1 MEKIL
6 RGFLGVFLI
15 GMFLVPGAVF
25 AEDSEV
31 AALKAQIDAL
41 SRKIEVMDSK
51 MMTMEKPAPGA
62 QTTYIPPAPASE
74 TGGVL
79 QTAIKDIHMGG
90 YVETQYNGNLD
101 AGKGGNIGRSLSDK
115 TKDTFSVPASKVWF
129 EKLANPEGGAGFR
142 IDMMMGSDVRYY
154 FNNFQ
159 TSNTGAANGG
169 SSNTAFAFEQAYVQ
183 LVAPLKFFGDSKILP
198 HTMDIKAG
206 RMVTLAGNEVI
217 EGYNNWNISRSVSF
231 GYAIPFTHTGV
242 RVQYNLL
249 NDFLTV
255 YHGVNNG
262 WDNDIDAN
270 TYKTLENAVSFS
282 PIKNTKWTTATYFGP
297 ELTNAAQ
304 VDGPNGRK
312 RFLITNVA
320 SWDATKKLSF
330 AGEFDYGNQNRF
342 QLNSDGYLDHRATW
356 YDVAAYAKY
365 KLTEKLAVAYRA
377 EWFNDAQRY
386 RGWTAGTLGTS
397 SSPRDIANTLTL
409 EYKPYENMIARGEYR
424 IDHANAGV
432 FNTDRRNQNTLG
444 GQLIYLFG

>member
-1 MEKIL
+1 MEKML

-15 GMFLVPGAVF
+15 GMCLFPGVGF
-25 AEDSEV
+25 AEEGEV

-41 SRKIEVMDSK
+41 SRKLEAMDSK

-62 QTTYIPPAPASE
+62 QTTYIPPAPG
-74 TGGVL
+74 TDNTL
-79 QTAIKDIHMGG
+79 KTALSDIHMGG
-90 YVETQYNGNLD
+90 YVETQYTGNLD
-101 AGKGGNIGRSLSDK
+101 AGKGTNIGRSLSDK
-115 TKDTFSVPASKVWF
+115 SKDTFSVPGAKIWL

-142 IDMMMGSDVRYY
+142 IDMMMGSDTRYF

-159 TSNTGAANGG
+159 TDNLGVANGG
-169 SSNTAFAFEQAYVQ
+169 SSGSSSFAFEQAYVQ
-183 LVAPLKFFGDSKILP
+183 LVMPLTFWAGNNILP
-198 HTMDIKAG
+198 HAVDVKVG
-206 RMVTLAGNEVI
+206 RLTTLAGNEVI

-231 GYAIPFTHTGV
+231 GYAIPFTHTGL
-242 RVQYNLL
+242 RATYSLF
-249 NDFLTV
+249 DGFLTV
-255 YHGVNNG
+255 YNGINNG
-262 WDNDIDAN
+262 WDNDIDGN

-282 PIKNTKWTTATYFGP
+282 PFKNTKWTTATYFGP

-320 SWDATKKLSF
+320 SWDVTSKLSLT
-330 AGEFDYGNQNRF
+330 GEFDYGNQNRF

-356 YDVAAYAKY
+356 YDLAAYAKY
-365 KLTEKLAVAYRA
+365 KLTDKWAVAYRA
-377 EWFNDAQRY
+377 EWFDDAQRY
-386 RGWTAGTLGTS
+386 RNWTNSATGLSGT
-397 SSPRDIANTLTL
+397 PRDLANTLTL

-424 IDHANAGV
+424 IDHAGTGV